1 MLIKSTHAAC
11 AALLLIL
18 WVPGHAAGGVSVTQ
32 GVFEPIPVP
41 LRRSLTRRLK
51 LLVEYHR
58 SKRWGDLYGLLSS
71 EERGGRSKEE
81 FVRQMGVPPGADL
94 IGFVPKRVAAHTG
107 AGGGW
112 MIRGCAKLSGL
123 KSEADAVTVA
133 VREGGEWYFWVI
145 AAQKPQD
152 AAHSLCGKTGR

>member
-58 SKRWGDLYGLLSS
+58 SMRWGDLYGLLSS
-71 EERGGRSKEE
+71 EERRGRSKEE
-81 FVRQMGVPPGADL
+81 FVRQMGVHTYYL
-94 IGFVPKRVAAHTG
+94 TRFVPKRVNARRG

-112 MIRGCAKLSGL
+112 TIRGCAKLSGL
-123 KSEADAVTVA
+123 KSDVDAVTVA
-133 VREGGEWYFWVI
+133 VCEGGEWHFWVI

-152 AAHSLCGKTGR
+152 AAHSLCGKNGR

>member
-32 GVFEPIPVP
+32 GVFEPIPAP

-58 SKRWGDLYGLLSS
+58 SMRWGDVYGLLSS
-71 EERGGRSKEE
+71 EGRGSRSKEE
-81 FVRQMGVPPGADL
+81 FVRDMGVYHL
-94 IGFVPKRVAAHTG
+94 IRFVPKRVNAFQG
-107 AGGGW
+107 PGGGW
-112 MIRGCAKLSGL
+112 MIQGCAKLSGL
-123 KSEADAVTVA
+123 KSDVDAVTVA
-133 VREGGEWYFWVI
+133 VREGDEWYFWVI
-145 AAQKPQD
+145 AAQKPL
-152 AAHSLCGKTGR
+152 AGHSLCGKNGR